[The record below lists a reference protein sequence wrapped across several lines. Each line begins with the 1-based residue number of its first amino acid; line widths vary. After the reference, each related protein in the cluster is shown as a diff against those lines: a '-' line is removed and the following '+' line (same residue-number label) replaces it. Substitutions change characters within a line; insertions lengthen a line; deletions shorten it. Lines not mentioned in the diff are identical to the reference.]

1 MITLYTA
8 LGTYRMAPDGTPYIL
23 SGRKEYALD
32 THELLLWS
40 VLAFRILTY
49 EEIRKEF
56 YEKERELHILSDA
69 ELDHYLNRLTVRQ
82 LVVSGR
88 DETGMDALYD
98 LLGHLYVERV
108 PSGLFTKIAA
118 FLKLILVRHIPLK
131 KAMLVFQARKVEP
144 YEKKLLKLLK
154 YQILSTA
161 ELVQC
166 AMHNQFNIK
175 NSRQLID
182 CIYGDEN
189 ADYQTIVTD
198 GRTLDARY
206 PVVEAVAN
214 LYLKQCITLQIL

>member
-56 YEKERELHILSDA
+56 YEKERELHILSDT
-69 ELDHYLNRLTVRQ
+69 ELDHHLNRLTVRQ
-82 LVVSGR
+82 LIVSGR

-98 LLGHLYVERV
+98 LLGHLYVEKV
-108 PSGLFTKIAA
+108 PGGIIPKAAA
-118 FLKLILVRHIPLK
+118 FLKLVLVKHIPLK
-131 KAMLVFQARKVEP
+131 KAALVFQTKKVEP
-144 YEKKLLKLLK
+144 FEKKLLRLLSH
-154 YQILSTA
+154 QILSTA